1 MTWWGG
7 SQVWSSLASS
17 FWANMH
23 NTISASEKDR
33 RLRQICGVANTA
45 GVVVYSIGMDVDS
58 TNSLNLLKDCA
69 SSEAHYF
76 DVQGLEIQTAFDMI
90 AASISMLRLT
100 K

>member
-1 MTWWGG
+1 
-7 SQVWSSLASS
+7 
-17 FWANMH
+17 
-23 NTISASEKDR
+23 
-33 RLRQICGVANTA
+33 
-45 GVVVYSIGMDVDS
+45 MDVDS
-58 TNSLNLLKDCA
+58 TNSLSLLKDCA